1 MELVAA
7 TELKRGQVLMLDN
20 VPHAVEEFHITGTAK
35 TKRKIHA
42 RLRNLTKGVHVERA
56 FWEDERLPSAD
67 VENRRVQFSYRDGDR
82 FVFLDA
88 ETFDEVALTAE
99 QVGERHWFLRENEE
113 YRAVFLEGKL
123 LEIELPDS
131 VAMKVEST
139 AAPQRGGSD
148 AAWKPAQ
155 LEGGLEIMVPLF
167 IATGD
172 VVRVDTR
179 TRKYLRK
186 ESASNN
192 ER

>member
-1 MELVAA
+1 MELVSAA
-7 TELKRGQVLMLDN
+7 DLKRGQVLMLDN

-42 RLRNLTKGVHVERA
+42 RLRNLVKGVHVERA
-56 FWEDERLPSAD
+56 FWEDERLAAAE
-67 VENRRVQFSYRDGDR
+67 VENRRVQFSYRDGER

-88 ETFDEVALTAE
+88 ETFEEVVLTAD
-99 QVGERHWFLRENEE
+99 QVGERQWFLRENEE
-113 YRAVFLEGKL
+113 YRAMFLEGKL
-123 LEIELPDS
+123 LEVELPDS
-131 VAMKVEST
+131 VPMKVEST
-139 AAPQRGGSD
+139 GAPQRGGSD
-148 AAWKPAQ
+148 AAWKAAR

-179 TRKYLRK
+179 TKRYLRK
-186 ESASNN
+186 ETVTEG

>member
-67 VENRRVQFSYRDGDR
+67 VENRRVQFSYRDDDR

-113 YRAVFLEGKL
+113 YRAVFLEGNL

-186 ESASNN
+186 ESASDN